1 MVSQF
6 QITDM
11 NKNKGSKQYSSVT
24 DSLLFFSKTDNIGQM
39 QI

>member
-11 NKNKGSKQYSSVT
+11 NKNKSCKQYSSVT
-24 DSLLFFSKTDNIGQM
+24 DSLLFFSKTDNIGQI